1 MKGLLSQLI
10 SFYAWQTDTISDR
23 ILEVILKFWVT
34 VLFILFVIGWTSLV
48 VHWIMNPT
56 MWDGVQFGIYDT
68 LGT

>member
-34 VLFILFVIGWTSLV
+34 ALFILFVIGWTSLV